1 LEFIVKLTS
10 LKPSTI
16 LSISSIDKIFVL
28 LDNVVELVIELI
40 YNERASAVSVEFVGL
55 PWSIPAAI
63 IYIKKD

>member
-16 LSISSIDKIFVL
+16 LSISSTDKVFVL

-40 YNERASAVSVEFVGL
+40 YNERASAVSVELVGL
-55 PWSIPAAI
+55 P
-63 IYIKKD
+63 